1 VILEV
6 GFGGDTYLAILL
18 SCYLAILLSCYLAIL
33 RAEGNAT
40 QLAKRDEHLA
50 NMLEKGG
57 QAKHKVCVLGIDQRF
72 GLLHRNHRLFEDY
85 LGKHLILEER
95 EQGGSKQETNK
106 EIETFLLSCFEE
118 ERGSSGSLLMAL
130 CLNHVLE
137 PWASKSG
144 KQLILERGGGGA
156 RKEPKKP
163 KETKQNVSLSCSNL
177 IFGPEPREQENQREA
192 QPNPRISACVWQLK
206 QTSYSRLAC
215 M

>member
-1 VILEV
+1 MILEV

-144 KQLILERGGGGA
+144 KQLILERGGGGEQGRNPRNQ
-156 RKEPKKP
+156 RKPNR
-163 KETKQNVSLSCSNL
+163 TFRYLVRILSLGQS
-177 IFGPEPREQENQREA
+177 QENKRTTEKRSQIRGSVRA
-192 QPNPRISACVWQLK
+192 FGN
-206 QTSYSRLAC
+206 
-215 M
+215 

>member
-1 VILEV
+1 M
-6 GFGGDTYLAILL
+6 L

-118 ERGSSGSLLMAL
+118 ERGSSGSLLMPCA
-130 CLNHVLE
+130 
-137 PWASKSG
+137 
-144 KQLILERGGGGA
+144 
-156 RKEPKKP
+156 
-163 KETKQNVSLSCSNL
+163 
-177 IFGPEPREQENQREA
+177 
-192 QPNPRISACVWQLK
+192 
-206 QTSYSRLAC
+206 
-215 M
+215 

>member
-1 VILEV
+1 LKLVLEGIL
-6 GFGGDTYLAILL
+6 ILL

-95 EQGGSKQETNK
+95 EQGGSKQETQQGNRNV
-106 EIETFLLSCFEE
+106 F
-118 ERGSSGSLLMAL
+118 A
-130 CLNHVLE
+130 
-137 PWASKSG
+137 
-144 KQLILERGGGGA
+144 IL
-156 RKEPKKP
+156 
-163 KETKQNVSLSCSNL
+163 
-177 IFGPEPREQENQREA
+177 F
-192 QPNPRISACVWQLK
+192 
-206 QTSYSRLAC
+206 
-215 M
+215 